1 MQRMEK
7 VIVRYAPSPTG
18 IPHIGNIRTAL
29 YNFLLA
35 KKENGK
41 FILRIEDTDRKRFVP
56 ESVQAIEDSLGVL
69 GLNWDEVYRQ
79 SERLSIYQRDLE
91 LLAKKG
97 LAYEDSGA
105 WRFKVEKGKNLK
117 WSDLVHGQIEFT
129 ADVIEDFIIVKS
141 DGYPTYHF
149 ASVVD
154 DHDLKIS
161 HVLRG
166 DEWISSTPK
175 HLLLYQAFG
184 WNPPHFI
191 HVPAIL
197 GPDKKKLSKREG
209 ARSVLE
215 YVEDG
220 YLPEALVNFLALLG
234 WSPKG
239 DRELFTLNEL
249 IAEFS
254 IERLNKN
261 SPIFNLEKLNWFNR
275 KYLQQLSI
283 EGLVSQIKTF
293 YSSRERS
300 ESRSPS
306 TSSSLSNLG
315 VEDLSSRPNGS
326 RQSRTITDQKLSK
339 ILTLIRDRMTTLAD
353 FDKYSGIFFE
363 KGKQNSPAKEKTRQV
378 KEAVQKIGKWD
389 EKTIENSLEKYI
401 RENNLNPSD
410 FKNTLRLAVFADNT
424 PPIYQSLAVLEKDE
438 VISRIDEAIK

>member
-29 YNFLLA
+29 YNFLLS
-35 KKENGK
+35 KSQKGK

-56 ESVQAIEDSLGVL
+56 ESVKAIEDSLRVL

-79 SERLSIYQRDLE
+79 SERLAVYQRDLK
-91 LLAKKG
+91 LLKEKN
-97 LAYEDSGA
+97 LVYEDEGA
-105 WRFKVEKGKNLK
+105 WRFKVEKGKQLK
-117 WSDLVHGQIEFT
+117 WGDLVHGQVEFA
-129 ADVIEDFIIVKS
+129 ADVIEDFIIIKS

-184 WNPPHFI
+184 WNPPQFI

-197 GPDKKKLSKREG
+197 GLDKKKLSKREG

-215 YVEDG
+215 YIEDG
-220 YLPEALVNFLALLG
+220 YLPDALLNFLALLG

-239 DRELFTLNEL
+239 DRELFTLQEL
-249 IAEFS
+249 IAEFQV
-254 IERLNKN
+254 ERLNKN

-275 KYLQQLSI
+275 KYLAKYTPKDL
-283 EGLVSQIKTF
+283 ESQIRKF
-293 YSSRERS
+293 SKKAKPVGDER
-300 ESRSPS
+300 
-306 TSSSLSNLG
+306 LAMIIN
-315 VEDLSSRPNGS
+315 
-326 RQSRTITDQKLSK
+326 
-339 ILTLIRDRMTTLAD
+339 LIRDRMTTLAD

-363 KGKQNSPAKEKTRQV
+363 KGKKTPPPKEKARQAKE
-378 KEAVQKIGKWD
+378 AMGKIEKWD
-389 EKTIENSLEKYI
+389 EKTIEESLEKFI
-401 RENNLNPSD
+401 KEKNLNSSD
-410 FKNTLRLAVFADNT
+410 FKNTLRLSVFADNT
-424 PPIYQSLAVLEKDE
+424 PPIYQSLAILEKKE
-438 VISRIDEAIK
+438 ILSRIEDAVKKAK

>member
-35 KKENGK
+35 KSQKGK

-56 ESVQAIEDSLGVL
+56 ESVKAIEDSLKVL
-69 GLNWDEVYRQ
+69 RLTWDEVYRQ
-79 SERLSIYQRDLE
+79 SERLSIYNRDLA

-105 WRFKVEKGKNLK
+105 WRFKVAKGKKLE
-117 WSDLVHGQIEFT
+117 WTDLVHGQVEFT
-129 ADVIEDFIIVKS
+129 SDVIEDFVIVKS

-184 WNPPHFI
+184 WDHPQFI

-215 YVEDG
+215 YMEDG
-220 YLPEALVNFLALLG
+220 YLPEALLNFQALLG

-239 DRELFTLNEL
+239 DKELFTLDEL
-249 IAEFS
+249 IAEFQV
-254 IERLNKN
+254 ERLNKN

-275 KYLQQLSI
+275 KYLAKYAPKDLLSQVRKFSKKAKA
-283 EGLVSQIKTF
+283 EDDARL
-293 YSSRERS
+293 
-300 ESRSPS
+300 
-306 TSSSLSNLG
+306 SL
-315 VEDLSSRPNGS
+315 
-326 RQSRTITDQKLSK
+326 
-339 ILTLIRDRMTTLAD
+339 ILNLIRDRMTTLAD

-363 KGKQNSPAKEKTRQV
+363 KGKEQPPPKEKANVRTKNAIHQPV
-378 KEAVQKIGKWD
+378 KKNNPTNYEFVRMY
-389 EKTIENSLEKYI
+389 ELFIESF
-401 RENNLNPSD
+401 LN
-410 FKNTLRLAVFADNT
+410 FFQLATTD
-424 PPIYQSLAVLEKDE
+424 
-438 VISRIDEAIK
+438 

>member
-29 YNFLLA
+29 YNFLLS
-35 KKENGK
+35 KSQKGK

-56 ESVQAIEDSLGVL
+56 ESVKAIEDSLRVL

-79 SERLSIYQRDLE
+79 SERLAVYQRDLK
-91 LLAKKG
+91 LLKEKN
-97 LAYEDSGA
+97 LVYEDEGA
-105 WRFKVEKGKNLK
+105 WRFKVEKGKQLK
-117 WSDLVHGQIEFT
+117 WGDLVHGQVEFA
-129 ADVIEDFIIVKS
+129 ADVIEDFIIIKS

-184 WNPPHFI
+184 WNPPQFI

-197 GPDKKKLSKREG
+197 GLDKKKLSKREG

-215 YVEDG
+215 YIEDG
-220 YLPEALVNFLALLG
+220 YLPDALLNFLALLG

-239 DRELFTLNEL
+239 DRELFTLQEL
-249 IAEFS
+249 IAEFQV
-254 IERLNKN
+254 ERLNKN

-275 KYLQQLSI
+275 KYLAKYTPKDL
-283 EGLVSQIKTF
+283 ESQIRKF
-293 YSSRERS
+293 SKKAKPVGDER
-300 ESRSPS
+300 
-306 TSSSLSNLG
+306 LAMIIN
-315 VEDLSSRPNGS
+315 
-326 RQSRTITDQKLSK
+326 
-339 ILTLIRDRMTTLAD
+339 LIRDRMTTLAD

-363 KGKQNSPAKEKTRQV
+363 KGKETPPPKEKARQA
-378 KEAVQKIGKWD
+378 KEAVEKIGEWV
-389 EKTIENSLEKYI
+389 EKTIEESLENYI
-401 RENNLNPSD
+401 RQNNLDPSD

-424 PPIYQSLAVLEKDE
+424 PPIYQSLAILEKKE
-438 VISRIDEAIK
+438 ILSRIEDAVKKAK

>member
-154 DHDLKIS
+154 DHELKIS

-175 HLLLYQAFG
+175 HLLLYQAFC
-184 WNPPHFI
+184 WNPPQFI

-215 YVEDG
+215 YIEDG
-220 YLPEALVNFLALLG
+220 YLPEALVNFLAFLG

-239 DRELFTLNEL
+239 DKELFTLDEL
-249 IAEFS
+249 TSEFS
-254 IERLNKN
+254 TERLNKN
-261 SPIFNLEKLNWFNR
+261 SPIFNLEKLNWFNK
-275 KYLQQLSI
+275 KYLAKYTPKNLLSQVRKFSKKAKS
-283 EGLVSQIKTF
+283 EED
-293 YSSRERS
+293 ER
-300 ESRSPS
+300 
-306 TSSSLSNLG
+306 LAMIIN
-315 VEDLSSRPNGS
+315 
-326 RQSRTITDQKLSK
+326 
-339 ILTLIRDRMTTLAD
+339 LIRDRMTTLAD

-363 KGKQNSPAKEKTRQV
+363 KGEEPPPPKEKARQA
-378 KEAVQKIGKWD
+378 KEAVEKIENWD
-389 EKTIENSLEKYI
+389 EKTIEESLEKYI
-401 RENNLNPSD
+401 KESNLNPSD

-424 PPIYQSLAVLEKDE
+424 PPIYQSLAVLDKSE
-438 VISRIDEAIK
+438 VISRIEEAIKKAK

>member
-1 MQRMEK
+1 MKE
-7 VIVRYAPSPTG
+7 VVVRYAPSPTG

-29 YNFLLA
+29 YNFLLS
-35 KKENGK
+35 KSQNGK

-56 ESVQAIEDSLGVL
+56 ESVEAIKDSLKVL
-69 GLNWDEVYRQ
+69 GLLTDEVYQQ
-79 SERLSIYQRDLE
+79 SERLSVYRRDLK
-91 LLAKKG
+91 LLQDKG
-97 LAYEDSGA
+97 LVYEDEGA
-105 WRFKVEKGKNLK
+105 WRFKVEKGKKLK
-117 WSDLVHGQIEFT
+117 WNDLVHGPVEFT
-129 ADVIEDFIIVKS
+129 SGVIEDFIIVKS

-184 WNPPHFI
+184 WDPPQFI

-239 DRELFTLNEL
+239 DRELFTLDEL
-249 IAEFS
+249 TREFS
-254 IERLNKN
+254 VERLNKN

-275 KYLQQLSI
+275 KYLAKYTANDFMSQVRKFSKKAQSI
-283 EGLVSQIKTF
+283 DIKRLAMII
-293 YSSRERS
+293 S
-300 ESRSPS
+300 
-306 TSSSLSNLG
+306 
-315 VEDLSSRPNGS
+315 
-326 RQSRTITDQKLSK
+326 
-339 ILTLIRDRMTTLAD
+339 LIRDRMTTLAD

-363 KGKQNSPAKEKTRQV
+363 KGKQNAPVKEKARQA
-378 KEAVQKIGKWD
+378 KDAIEKIEKWD
-389 EKTIENSLEKYI
+389 AKTIEESLEKYI
-401 RENNLNPSD
+401 KENNLNPAD
-410 FKNTLRLAVFADNT
+410 FKNTLRLSVFADNT
-424 PPIYQSLAVLEKDE
+424 PPIYQSLEVLEKDE
-438 VISRIDEAIK
+438 VVSRIEDAIKKSG

>member
-35 KKENGK
+35 KSQKGK
-41 FILRIEDTDRKRFVP
+41 FIVRIEDTDRKRFVQ
-56 ESVQAIEDSLGVL
+56 ESVKAIEDSLKVL
-69 GLNWDEVYRQ
+69 RLNWDEVYRQ
-79 SERLSIYQRDLE
+79 SERLSIYHRDLE
-91 LLAKKG
+91 LLAEKG

-105 WRFKVEKGKNLK
+105 WRFKVGKGKKLK
-117 WSDLVHGQIEFT
+117 WNDLVHGQVEFT
-129 ADVIEDFIIVKS
+129 SDVIEDFVIVKS

-184 WNPPHFI
+184 WDHPQFI

-215 YVEDG
+215 YIDDG

-239 DRELFTLNEL
+239 DKELFTLDEL
-249 IAEFS
+249 ISEFS
-254 IERLNKN
+254 TERLNKN
-261 SPIFNLEKLNWFNR
+261 SPIFNLEKLNWFNK
-275 KYLQQLSI
+275 KYLA
-283 EGLVSQIKTF
+283 KYT
-293 YSSRERS
+293 
-300 ESRSPS
+300 P
-306 TSSSLSNLG
+306 
-315 VEDLSSRPNGS
+315 EDL
-326 RQSRTITDQKLSK
+326 LSQLRK
-339 ILTLIRDRMTTLAD
+339 FSKKAKSEEDERLAMIINLIRDRMTTLAD

-363 KGKQNSPAKEKTRQV
+363 KGKESPPPKEKAIQA
-378 KEAVQKIGKWD
+378 KEAVAKIEEWD
-389 EKTIENSLEKYI
+389 EKTIEESLEKYI
-401 RENNLNPSD
+401 KENNLNPSD

-424 PPIYQSLAVLEKDE
+424 PPIYQSLAVLTKEE
-438 VISRIDEAIK
+438 VLRRFTKI

>member
-1 MQRMEK
+1 MQSMEQ

-35 KKENGK
+35 KSQKGK

-56 ESVQAIEDSLGVL
+56 ESVKAIEDSLKVL
-69 GLNWDEVYRQ
+69 GLNWDEVYCQ
-79 SERLSIYQRDLE
+79 SERLSIYQRDLA
-91 LLAKKG
+91 LLKKKG
-97 LAYEDSGA
+97 SVYEDSGA
-105 WRFKVEKGKNLK
+105 WRFKVESQSAKLQWNDG
-117 WSDLVHGQIEFT
+117 VHGPVEF
-129 ADVIEDFIIVKS
+129 APDVIEDFVIVKS

-175 HLLLYQAFG
+175 HLLLYYAFG
-184 WNPPHFI
+184 WDPPQFI
-191 HVPAIL
+191 HVPAVL
-197 GPDKKKLSKREG
+197 GADKKKLSKREE

-215 YVEDG
+215 YVGDG

-239 DRELFTLNEL
+239 DKELFTLVEL

-254 IERLNKN
+254 TERLNKN

-275 KYLQQLSI
+275 KYLAKYAAKDLLAKVRKFSKKAESI
-283 EGLVSQIKTF
+283 DAG
-293 YSSRERS
+293 R
-300 ESRSPS
+300 
-306 TSSSLSNLG
+306 
-315 VEDLSSRPNGS
+315 
-326 RQSRTITDQKLSK
+326 
-339 ILTLIRDRMTTLAD
+339 LTMIVNLIRDRMTTLAD
-353 FDKYSGIFFE
+353 FDRYSGIFFE
-363 KGKQNSPAKEKTRQV
+363 KGKEKPPSKEKIQV
-378 KEAVQKIGKWD
+378 AKEAVEKIEKWD
-389 EKTIENSLEKYI
+389 EKTIEESLEKYI
-401 RENNLNPSD
+401 KGNNLEPAD

-424 PPIYQSLAVLEKDE
+424 PPIYQSLSVLEKSA
-438 VISRIDEAIK
+438 VLSRIDDAIKKAE

>member
-29 YNFLLA
+29 YNFLLS
-35 KKENGK
+35 KSQKGK

-56 ESVQAIEDSLGVL
+56 ESVKAIEDSLRVL

-79 SERLSIYQRDLE
+79 SERLAVYQRDLK
-91 LLAKKG
+91 LLKEKN
-97 LAYEDSGA
+97 LVYEDEGA
-105 WRFKVEKGKNLK
+105 WRFKVEKGKQLK
-117 WSDLVHGQIEFT
+117 WGDLVHGQVEFA
-129 ADVIEDFIIVKS
+129 ADVIEDFIIIKS

-184 WNPPHFI
+184 WNPPQFI

-197 GPDKKKLSKREG
+197 GLDKKKLSKREG

-215 YVEDG
+215 YIEDG
-220 YLPEALVNFLALLG
+220 YLPDALLNFLALLG

-239 DRELFTLNEL
+239 DRELFTLQEL
-249 IAEFS
+249 IAEFQV
-254 IERLNKN
+254 ERLNKN

-275 KYLQQLSI
+275 KYLAKYTPKDL
-283 EGLVSQIKTF
+283 ESQIRKF
-293 YSSRERS
+293 SKKAKPVGDER
-300 ESRSPS
+300 
-306 TSSSLSNLG
+306 LAMIIN
-315 VEDLSSRPNGS
+315 
-326 RQSRTITDQKLSK
+326 
-339 ILTLIRDRMTTLAD
+339 LIRDRMTTLAD

-363 KGKQNSPAKEKTRQV
+363 KGKETPPPKEKARQA
-378 KEAVQKIGKWD
+378 KEAVGKIEKWD
-389 EKTIENSLEKYI
+389 EKTIEESLENYI
-401 RENNLNPSD
+401 RQKNLNPSD

-424 PPIYQSLAVLEKDE
+424 PPIYQSLAVLEKSE
-438 VISRIDEAIK
+438 VLLRIEDAIKKSG

>member
-35 KKENGK
+35 KNQKGK

-56 ESVQAIEDSLGVL
+56 ESVKAIEDSLKVL

-79 SERLSIYQRDLE
+79 SERLSIYQRDLK
-91 LLAKKG
+91 LLKEKN
-97 LAYEDSGA
+97 LVYEDSGA
-105 WRFKVEKGKNLK
+105 WRFKVEKGRKLK
-117 WSDLVHGQIEFT
+117 WGDLVHGQVEFT
-129 ADVIEDFIIVKS
+129 SDVIEDFVIVKS

-184 WNPPHFI
+184 WDHPQFI

-215 YVEDG
+215 YIEDG
-220 YLPEALVNFLALLG
+220 YFPEALVNFLALLG

-239 DRELFTLNEL
+239 DKELFTLDEL
-249 IAEFS
+249 IGEFQV
-254 IERLNKN
+254 ERLNKN

-275 KYLQQLSI
+275 KYLAKYSPKDL
-283 EGLVSQIKTF
+283 ESQIRKF
-293 YSSRERS
+293 SKKAKPVGDER
-300 ESRSPS
+300 
-306 TSSSLSNLG
+306 LAMIIN
-315 VEDLSSRPNGS
+315 
-326 RQSRTITDQKLSK
+326 
-339 ILTLIRDRMTTLAD
+339 LIRDRMTTLAD

-363 KGKQNSPAKEKTRQV
+363 KGKKTPPPKEKARQA
-378 KEAVQKIGKWD
+378 KEAVGKIEKWD
-389 EKTIENSLEKYI
+389 EKTIEESLEKYI
-401 RENNLNPSD
+401 KENNLNTSD

-424 PPIYQSLAVLEKDE
+424 PPIYQSLAVLDKSE
-438 VISRIDEAIK
+438 VLLRIDDAVKKAK

>member
-29 YNFLLA
+29 YNFLLS
-35 KKENGK
+35 KSQKGK

-56 ESVQAIEDSLGVL
+56 ESVKAIEDSLRVL

-79 SERLSIYQRDLE
+79 SERLAVYQRDLK
-91 LLAKKG
+91 LLKEKN
-97 LAYEDSGA
+97 LVYEDEGA
-105 WRFKVEKGKNLK
+105 WRFKVEKGKQLK
-117 WSDLVHGQIEFT
+117 WGDLVHGQVEFA
-129 ADVIEDFIIVKS
+129 ADVIEDFIIIKS

-184 WNPPHFI
+184 WNPPQFI

-197 GPDKKKLSKREG
+197 GLDKKKLSKREG

-215 YVEDG
+215 YIEDG
-220 YLPEALVNFLALLG
+220 YLPDALLNFLALLG

-239 DRELFTLNEL
+239 DRELFTLQEL
-249 IAEFS
+249 IAEFQV
-254 IERLNKN
+254 ERLNKN

-275 KYLQQLSI
+275 KYLAKYTPKDL
-283 EGLVSQIKTF
+283 ESQIRKF
-293 YSSRERS
+293 SKKAKPVGDER
-300 ESRSPS
+300 
-306 TSSSLSNLG
+306 LAMIIN
-315 VEDLSSRPNGS
+315 
-326 RQSRTITDQKLSK
+326 
-339 ILTLIRDRMTTLAD
+339 LIRDRMTTLAD

-363 KGKQNSPAKEKTRQV
+363 KGKKTPPPKEKARQAKE
-378 KEAVQKIGKWD
+378 AMGKIEKWD
-389 EKTIENSLEKYI
+389 EKTIEESLEKYI
-401 RENNLNPSD
+401 KENNLDPSD

-424 PPIYQSLAVLEKDE
+424 PPIYQSLAVLEKSE
-438 VISRIDEAIK
+438 VLSRIEDAVKKAK

>member
-1 MQRMEK
+1 MQSMEK

-35 KKENGK
+35 KSQKGK

-56 ESVQAIEDSLGVL
+56 ESVKAIEDSLKVL

-91 LLAKKG
+91 LLSKKG

-105 WRFKVEKGKNLK
+105 WRFKVEKGKKLE
-117 WSDLVHGQIEFT
+117 WTDLVHGQVEFT
-129 ADVIEDFIIVKS
+129 ADVIEDFVVVKS

-154 DHDLKIS
+154 DHELKIS

-175 HLLLYQAFG
+175 HLLLYQAFC
-184 WNPPHFI
+184 WNPPQFI

-215 YVEDG
+215 YIEDG
-220 YLPEALVNFLALLG
+220 YLPEALVNFLAFLG

-239 DRELFTLNEL
+239 DKELFTLDEL
-249 IAEFS
+249 IAEFQV
-254 IERLNKN
+254 ERLNKN
-261 SPIFNLEKLNWFNR
+261 SPIFSIEKLKWLNGQWIR
-275 KYLQQLSI
+275 KYTP
-283 EGLVSQIKTF
+283 K
-293 YSSRERS
+293 
-300 ESRSPS
+300 
-306 TSSSLSNLG
+306 N
-315 VEDLSSRPNGS
+315 LSS
-326 RQSRTITDQKLSK
+326 QVKKFSK
-339 ILTLIRDRMTTLAD
+339 KAKPIGDERLTTLLNLIRDRMTTLAD
-353 FDKYSGIFFE
+353 FDRYSGIFFE
-363 KGKQNSPAKEKTRQV
+363 KGKEKPPSKEKIQV
-378 KEAVQKIGKWD
+378 AKEAVEKIEKWD
-389 EKTIENSLEKYI
+389 EKTIEESLEKYI
-401 RENNLNPSD
+401 KGNNLEPAD

-424 PPIYQSLAVLEKDE
+424 PPIYQSLSVLEKSA
-438 VISRIDEAIK
+438 VLSRIDDAIKKAE